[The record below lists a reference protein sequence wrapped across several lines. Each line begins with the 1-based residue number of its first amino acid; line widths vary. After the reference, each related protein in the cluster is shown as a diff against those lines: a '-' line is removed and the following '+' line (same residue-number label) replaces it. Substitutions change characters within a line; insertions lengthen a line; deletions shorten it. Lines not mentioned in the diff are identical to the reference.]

1 MERAFDRPTGHAYI
15 DYMGQV
21 KNVLA
26 NDTIPPIKIFGLHTI
41 REMAEEGR
49 RRMKDASTL
58 DPSVKASIEKYG
70 VGLTNFYRSFGMNN
84 LQKPDGVEYKM
95 KLPWHLS
102 GSEGESEGEE
112 SLGESGS
119 VESMGTTTAISW
131 LGGSDAVSDMGRMT
145 DRGRADLHRE
155 FSKVVGGDEKAA
167 RTIAAAKA
175 RRAARRRGTAQETK
189 REVQKARGYAS
200 GTQSEGGRGSKKP
213 LSFPKRTR
221 ASEAVAQ
228 ALVGGGGGGG
238 GGGGASSGG
247 GYSTSSS
254 KKRGRPMK
262 ITGRVVTIENPFTGS
277 RQSIQSKQ

>member
-26 NDTIPPIKIFGLHTI
+26 NDTIPPIKMVGMHTY
-41 REMAEEGR
+41 REWAEEGR

-58 DPSVKASIEKYG
+58 DVSVKASIEKYG

-84 LQKPDGVEYKM
+84 LQKPHGVEYKM

-119 VESMGTTTAISW
+119 EYSMGTTTGISW
-131 LGGSDAVSDMGRMT
+131 LGGSSVVSDMGRMT
-145 DRGRADLHRE
+145 ERGRGELYKE
-155 FSKVVGGDEKAA
+155 FSKVTGGAERAA
-167 RTIAAAKA
+167 RTLEQAKI
-175 RRAARRRGTAQETK
+175 RRAARRTGTARETN

-200 GTQSEGGRGSKKP
+200 GTQSEGGGKKP
-213 LSFPKRTR
+213 LVFPKRTR

-238 GGGGASSGG
+238 ASSGG
-247 GYSTSSS
+247 ASTSSS

-262 ITGRVVTIENPFTGS
+262 VHGRVVTIENPFTGS
-277 RQSIQSKQ
+277 RQSIQNKQ